1 MRGQVWSVPTDS
13 ALVLRQWPGEA
24 EVLVFHEPSGSL
36 HLLTAVA
43 GAVLS
48 QLVSAAR
55 STDELVSEI
64 PGLQPVEAAEI
75 VTSLER
81 LGLITPER
89 L

>member
-1 MRGQVWSVPTDS
+1 MRRQVWSVPADS
-13 ALVLRQWPGEA
+13 ALVLRHWPGEA

-43 GAVLS
+43 GSVLS

-55 STDELVSEI
+55 STDELVSDI
-64 PGLQPVEAAEI
+64 PGLHPVEAAEI

-81 LGLITPER
+81 LGLITLEQ